1 MWLRV
6 DVYEEADEIVLEAEA
21 PGRTRED
28 LWVRATGASVR
39 IAGAADEPPGRERRY
54 HRRERRSGTLCREVP
69 LPAAVDPGRGR
80 AWLSRG
86 VLRVRLPRVAACKTA
101 CAEVTLLEPLTR
113 PEVCENA

>member
-6 DVYEEADEIVLEAEA
+6 DVYEEADAIVVEAEA

-28 LWVRATGASVR
+28 LWVRATSASVC
-39 IAGAADEPPGRERRY
+39 IAGAADEPPGRERHY
-54 HRRERRSGTLCREVP
+54 HRRERRTGTLGREVP

-86 VLRVRLPRVAACKTA
+86 VLRVRLPRLEACNSA
-101 CAEVTLLEPLTR
+101 CASVTLLEPLVR